1 MASEARPFIT
11 VDQYLDIE
19 SAVDG
24 GYRSE
29 YENGIVVPIGSSS
42 DRHSAITLN
51 LAAMFHNK
59 LRSNRNCRAYS
70 QNMLVEAG
78 SQMYYPDLFVVCGE
92 TKLRPGRSNVI
103 QNPLLIIEALSPSTE
118 RRDRGIRF
126 HNFQLIESFMEYL
139 LVSSDTLLVEQFIR
153 QGKTND
159 WQLLSHRDPLLSVPL
174 VSLQG
179 IEIALPDLYERVEW
193 D

>member
-1 MASEARPFIT
+1 M
-11 VDQYLDIE
+11 DIE
-19 SAVDG
+19 SAVDS

-42 DRHSAITLN
+42 ANHSAITLN

-59 LRSNRNCRAYS
+59 LRDNRSCRAYS

-92 TKLRPGRSNVI
+92 AILRPGRTNVI
-103 QNPLLIIEALSPSTE
+103 QNPLLIVEALSPSTE
-118 RRDRGIRF
+118 RRDRGVRF
-126 HNFQLIESFMEYL
+126 HNFQLVQSFNEYL
-139 LVSSDTLLVEQFIR
+139 LVSSDTPLVEQFIR

-159 WQLLSHRDPLLSVPL
+159 WQLLSHRDLLLPVPL
-174 VSLQG
+174 VSLPG
-179 IEIALPDLYERVEW
+179 IEIPLPDLYERVEW